1 MSDKTE
7 QVVIDGQGHLIQ
19 ERGYYIMF
27 NPVTGDYR
35 AEPEIQNAINARN
48 AKRTV
53 QLSTSLSTEQMNKMI
68 ELAKQLS
75 PPGGR
80 AMPGVRED
88 GIGSSAQPQQN
99 KFDDIEKAIEG
110 ISEDI
115 NKIAEAIGKYSI
127 HKEQKQVIIN
137 NHSAQLEELYN
148 RLQNLPED
156 GFSEQFRIRV
166 TDMKVKILQQMQ
178 KVEKM
183 MPKMSAI
190 ATPIPAQALQ
200 GDYTE
205 DQLRLFVAASDVLR
219 SYQQIQNVYF
229 DKLTSEQQ
237 TAIVN
242 FIRDVVNPLLE
253 TKIGKDRFVKEVLTL
268 NALCQDLIAQIVGKN
283 GHEMN
288 LPEDDLEKQLL
299 AETLIRVTTEVRP
312 IGDSIQLTL
321 ESTTRKDIGTA
332 LATTFAG
339 AAAAT
344 TLPMA
349 TSLVAQVPQGV
360 ASGISTVAPV
370 VAEYPLQA
378 YATIYHLISYIT
390 GKYEEHQLRK
400 PDFVFKRL
408 LNDLDK
414 QTGNE
419 RMEEIFGR
427 PQPVLGWYDYGAI
440 LKNTLITFGKT
451 ACGQVERAKEMF
463 QTTPKLPQAS
473 AELCSRV
480 GKAVQKYLHDTANRM
495 AARPGVGM
503 NPALFSKCAD
513 VMNELLLA
521 DKYKDL
527 ADNDWVRTCLDRM
540 GILDTEKQLTFQN
553 VILHEAR
560 YIAMHGPGV
569 ENFDPVGSQEAQ
581 DGSDSSQSSLDDA
594 TENDS
599 TTILG
604 PHGEFWGTIEPK
616 GEPPETANRVVDFK
630 NQAADIAAEAAAKD
644 AAKAAATKRP
654 SNQEGNSK
662 SRKTGGM
669 KTKRR
674 KSRSTI
680 KRKSNKNKRKSR
692 RYQRRAS
699 SRKARK

>member
-1 MSDKTE
+1 MYIRVIMDE
-7 QVVIDGQGHLIQ
+7 QVVIDAQGRLMQHNGNYVI
-19 ERGYYIMF
+19 F
-27 NPVTGDYR
+27 NPKTSEYR
-35 AEPEIQNAINARN
+35 ATNKIDEVLQLQRIQLTSELDIQNLPGYTRL
-48 AKRTV
+48 T
-53 QLSTSLSTEQMNKMI
+53 QS
-68 ELAKQLS
+68 
-75 PPGGR
+75 PGGI
-80 AMPGVRED
+80 AMPRNSMVSEPSR
-88 GIGSSAQPQQN
+88 QQN
-99 KFDDIEKAIEG
+99 TRKNSHEIDEAIEG

-115 NKIAEAIGKYSI
+115 NKIAEAIGKYTI
-127 HKEQKQVIIN
+127 HKEQKQETIN

-156 GFSEQFRIRV
+156 GFSEEFRIRV

-178 KVEKM
+178 IVEKM

-190 ATPIPAQALQ
+190 ATPDPAKALQ
-200 GDYTE
+200 GDYTDDE
-205 DQLRLFVAASDVLR
+205 LRLFVAASDVLR

-229 DKLTSEQQ
+229 DQLTSEQQ
-237 TAIVN
+237 TEIVD
-242 FIRDVVNPLLE
+242 FIRIVVNPLLE
-253 TKIGKDRFVKEVLTL
+253 AKMDKRFVKEVLTL
-268 NALCQDLIAQIVGKN
+268 NALCQDLIAQIVGKT

-321 ESTTRKDIGTA
+321 ESATLKDMGKV
-332 LATTFAG
+332 ATTAVAG

-349 TSLVAQVPQGV
+349 TSLVAQVSQGV
-360 ASGISTVAPV
+360 ASVISTAAPLV
-370 VAEYPLQA
+370 GEYPLQA

-390 GKYEEHQLRK
+390 GKYEEQQLRE

-408 LNDLDK
+408 FHDLDK

-419 RMEEIFGR
+419 RMEKIFGR

-451 ACGQVERAKEMF
+451 ACGQVERAGELF
-463 QTTPKLPQAS
+463 ETTKKLPQAT
-473 AELCSRV
+473 AQLCSRV
-480 GKAVQKYLHDTANRM
+480 GIAVQTYLHDTANRM

-513 VMNELLLA
+513 VMKELLDTTNYNTLVGSG
-521 DKYKDL
+521 
-527 ADNDWVRTCLDRM
+527 WVKQCLDRM
-540 GILDTEKQLTFQN
+540 GILDQEKQLTFQK
-553 VILHEAR
+553 VLLHKAR
-560 YIAMHGPGV
+560 DIAMHGPGV
-569 ENFDPVGSQEAQ
+569 QDEGPLESQEAQ
-581 DGSDSSQSSLDDA
+581 YGSVSPRRSLDDA
-594 TENDS
+594 PVMDS
-599 TTILG
+599 GFLTG
-604 PHGEFWGTIEPK
+604 PHGEILERIDPH
-616 GEPPETANRVVDFK
+616 GEPSGTAKELTDFK
-630 NQAADIAAEAAAKD
+630 NAAKKAAE
-644 AAKAAATKRP
+644 AAATKRP
-654 SNQEGNSK
+654 SNQERNLT
-662 SRKTGGM
+662 SRKKKGGM

>member
-7 QVVIDGQGHLIQ
+7 QVVIDGRGYLIQ
-19 ERGYYIMF
+19 RNGNYVIFDPNTGNYRASNSLSEVFNLPRVQLTSELDITTLRGYDPLIG
-27 NPVTGDYR
+27 N
-35 AEPEIQNAINARN
+35 
-48 AKRTV
+48 
-53 QLSTSLSTEQMNKMI
+53 S
-68 ELAKQLS
+68 
-75 PPGGR
+75 PGGR
-80 AMPGVRED
+80 AMQADDDDAAGYDSSQRP
-88 GIGSSAQPQQN
+88 SAQPQQN

-115 NKIAEAIGKYSI
+115 NKIAQAIGAYSRNKNA
-127 HKEQKQVIIN
+127 KETIIEN
-137 NHSAQLEELYN
+137 GLTELDQLYN

-268 NALCQDLIAQIVGKN
+268 NALCQDLIAQIVGKI

-321 ESTTRKDIGTA
+321 ESATLKDMGKV
-332 LATTFAG
+332 ATTAVAG

-349 TSLVAQVPQGV
+349 TSLVAQVSQGV
-360 ASGISTVAPV
+360 ASVISTAAPLV
-370 VAEYPLQA
+370 GEYPLQA

-390 GKYEEHQLRK
+390 GKYEEQQLRE

-408 LNDLDK
+408 FHDLDK

-427 PQPVLGWYDYGAI
+427 QQPVLGWYDYGAI

-451 ACGQVERAKEMF
+451 ACGQVERAGELF
-463 QTTPKLPQAS
+463 ETTKKLPQAS

-513 VMNELLLA
+513 VMNELLLNG
-521 DKYKDL
+521 YKEL

-540 GILDTEKQLTFQN
+540 GMLDEDKQLTFQK
-553 VILHEAR
+553 VIRHQAID
-560 YIAMHGPGV
+560 IAKNEPGV
-569 ENFDPVGSQEAQ
+569 QHLPPTDSQEAQ
-581 DGSDSSQSSLDDA
+581 DGSVSPRMNLDDA

-616 GEPPETANRVVDFK
+616 GEPPETANQVVDFK
-630 NQAADIAAEAAAKD
+630 NEAADI

-654 SNQEGNSK
+654 SNQQGNST
-662 SRKTGGM
+662 SRKKGGM